1 MVTAVLAGWF
11 QTMNVWFQ
19 SLGEAF
25 YRNFIYD
32 NRWRWL
38 LNGLNNTLKMTL
50 FAGLIGIV
58 IGLLLSIIR
67 VMHKSGIRLGIL
79 NTFAN
84 VYVTVIR
91 GTPVVVQILIINFV
105 IFASVNMPKLF
116 VASLA
121 FGINSGAYV
130 AEIFR
135 AGIQS
140 VDIGQAEAARSLGLS
155 YGQSMRLVVLPQA
168 VKNVLPAL
176 FNEFITLL
184 KETSIAGYIAFT
196 DLTRAGDNIRSLTF
210 SAMPL
215 LAVAGIYLVVVL
227 ALTYVL
233 RRLERRL
240 ASSDRG

>member
-1 MVTAVLAGWF
+1 MVVLALTLTSWLSG
-11 QTMNVWFQ
+11 
-19 SLGEAF
+19 LGQEF
-25 YRNFIYD
+25 YRNFIFDDRY
-32 NRWRWL
+32 RWL
-38 LNGLNNTLKMTL
+38 LSGLWNTLQMTV
-50 FAGLIGIV
+50 FASLIGIM
-58 IGLLLSIIR
+58 IGLVLSLIR
-67 VMHKSGIRLGIL
+67 VIHKSGAKIGTL
-79 NTFAN
+79 NAFAN
-84 VYVTVIR
+84 IYITVIR
-91 GTPVVVQILIINFV
+91 GTPVVIQILIIYFV
-105 IFASVNMPKLF
+105 IFSNVNASKLL

-135 AGIQS
+135 AGINS
-140 VDIGQAEAARSLGLS
+140 VDIGQAEAARSLGLPYS
-155 YGQSMRLVVLPQA
+155 QSMRRVVLPQA

-196 DLTRAGDNIRSLTF
+196 DLTRAGDNIRTLTF

-215 LAVAGIYLVVVL
+215 LMVAAIYLTVVL
-227 ALTYVL
+227 VMTYFL